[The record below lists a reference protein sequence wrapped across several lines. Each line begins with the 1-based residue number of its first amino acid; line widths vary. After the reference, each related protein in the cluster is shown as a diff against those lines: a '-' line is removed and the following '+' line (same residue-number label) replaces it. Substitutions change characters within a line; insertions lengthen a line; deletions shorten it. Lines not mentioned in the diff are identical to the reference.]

1 MADIIRT
8 ATATWQGDL
17 KSGGGTTTTP
27 SGALQGVKITAAARF
42 EGASGANPEE
52 LLASA
57 EAACFSMALS
67 ANLGRAGFTPTA
79 IDTKATLTM
88 TRTEAG
94 WRVISMHVDTE
105 ASIPGITDAAF
116 QDIAAQTKDGCP
128 VSALLKPGL
137 QSLTLSAKLLA

>member
-1 MADIIRT
+1 MADIVRT

-17 KSGGGTTTTP
+17 KSGFGTTSTP
-27 SGALQGVKITAAARF
+27 SGALHEVKITASARF
-42 EGASGANPEE
+42 EGAPGANPEE

-79 IDTKATLTM
+79 VNTKATLTM
-88 TRTEAG
+88 TRTDAG
-94 WRVISMHVDTE
+94 FRIIKLHLDTE
-105 ASIPGITDAAF
+105 ATVPGIESARFAE
-116 QDIAAQTKDGCP
+116 IAETTKEGCP

-137 QSLTLSAKLLA
+137 QSLTLSAKLVG

>member
-17 KSGGGTTTTP
+17 KSGGGTTATP
-27 SGALQGVKITAAARF
+27 SGALKDVKITAAARF
-42 EGASGANPEE
+42 EGAPGANPEE

-57 EAACFSMALS
+57 EASCFSMALS
-67 ANLGRAGFTPTA
+67 ANLGRAGFTPTT
-79 IDTKATLTM
+79 INTKATLTM
-88 TRTEAG
+88 TRTDAG

-105 ASIPGITDAAF
+105 AMIPGIAEEAF
-116 QDIAAQTKDGCP
+116 QDIAAKTKDGCP

-137 QSLTLSAKLLA
+137 QSLTLSAKLMA